1 MRQPCHISCKSVQ
14 YSHLLL
20 NNLQTSTKCI
30 KMQKYYISLCAKLV
44 VSEVFTTFAVANNYS
59 TIK

>member
-1 MRQPCHISCKSVQ
+1 
-14 YSHLLL
+14 
-20 NNLQTSTKCI
+20 
-30 KMQKYYISLCAKLV
+30 MQKYYISLCAKLV

>member
-1 MRQPCHISCKSVQ
+1 MGALVGYVANMYYLCTTIS
-14 YSHLLL
+14 
-20 NNLQTSTKCI
+20 
-30 KMQKYYISLCAKLV
+30 